1 MVSETKDEILTSGNG
16 RCVAKFWS
24 EVLGLIFGMSDLK
37 LELETT
43 EVKSQE
49 K

>member
-1 MVSETKDEILTSGNG
+1 MVLETKDEIRTRGNG
-16 RCVAKFWS
+16 SCVANFRS

-37 LELETT
+37 LELET

>member
-1 MVSETKDEILTSGNG
+1 MVSETKDEILTSENG
-16 RCVAKFWS
+16 SCVANFWS
-24 EVLGLIFGMSDLK
+24 EVLWHIFGMSDFK
-37 LELETT
+37 LEPET

>member
-1 MVSETKDEILTSGNG
+1 MVSETKDEILTRANCS
-16 RCVAKFWS
+16 CVANFWS
-24 EVLGLIFGMSDLK
+24 EVLLLIFGMSDLK
-37 LELETT
+37 LELET

>member
-1 MVSETKDEILTSGNG
+1 MVSETKDEILARANG
-16 RCVAKFWS
+16 GCVAKFWS
-24 EVLGLIFGMSDLK
+24 EALVLIFGMSDLK
-37 LELETT
+37 LELET